1 MMCFWSEV
9 GKLAFELFRMKA
21 CDDYNSKIRMW
32 AADPKVVA
40 APPLMV
46 AIPHFGSK
54 RFSSHREMNE
64 WKEQLWREIATNA
77 SGDGRIDP
85 PA

>member
-1 MMCFWSEV
+1 
-9 GKLAFELFRMKA
+9 MKA
-21 CDDYNSKIRMW
+21 TDDYTAKIRMW
-32 AADPKVVA
+32 AANPKVVA

-46 AIPHFGSK
+46 TIPHFGCK

-64 WKEQLWREIATNA
+64 WKEQLWREIAA
-77 SGDGRIDP
+77 QAPGDGRTDP